1 MRNTT
6 RTPLSDRGVRMHAT
20 ARPRA
25 LRRLTEGLA
34 PYALALPALA
44 LMALFVYGVGI
55 GVLQGFGIAPFL
67 DRFDFTLEYFREAF
81 TRSDFTSSLCF
92 SLFVSLMSS
101 LIALGGGILLSAAL
115 VKAKS
120 GSFTQLLGLQ
130 IPIMSMHALVALGFI
145 FLLSGSGLLAR
156 VLYVVG
162 IVGSPNDLPS
172 IVGAPSGWGIILV
185 YAWKEIPYVAFC
197 TITIMSHVSD
207 SLGEA
212 AATCGAAPV
221 RSFFSVTLPLSLTAS
236 LKAFLVVF
244 AFSFGAYE
252 IPFLLGPTAPKALPI
267 LAYLEF
273 QDPDILNRFYAMAIN
288 GIVTL
293 VCALAALVYFLVL
306 KHERKEGGR

>member
-1 MRNTT
+1 MRNAA
-6 RTPLSDRGVRMHAT
+6 RTLRASGAARLRGARRPL
-20 ARPRA
+20 A
-25 LRRLTEGLA
+25 LRRLAEGAA

-44 LMALFVYGVGI
+44 LMALFAYGVGI

-81 TRSDFTSSLCF
+81 ARSDFTSSLRF
-92 SLFVSLMSS
+92 SLFVSFASS
-101 LIALGGGILLSAAL
+101 IIALAGGVLLSAAL
-115 VKAKS
+115 VRAKS
-120 GSFTQLLGLQ
+120 GGAAQLLGLQ
-130 IPIMSMHALVALGFI
+130 VPIMSMHALVALGFI

-156 VLYVVG
+156 ALFALG

-172 IVGAPSGWGIILV
+172 IVGASSGWGIILV

-197 TITIMSHVSD
+197 TVTIMAHVSD

-212 AATCGAAPV
+212 AATCGASPA
-221 RSFFSVTLPLSLTAS
+221 RAFFGVTLPLSLTAS

-252 IPFLLGPTAPKALPI
+252 IPFLLGPTAPKALPV

-273 QDPDILNRFYAMAIN
+273 QDPNILNRFYAMAIN

-293 VCALAALVYFLVL
+293 VCALAALAYFLIL
-306 KHERKEGGR
+306 RHERKEADR